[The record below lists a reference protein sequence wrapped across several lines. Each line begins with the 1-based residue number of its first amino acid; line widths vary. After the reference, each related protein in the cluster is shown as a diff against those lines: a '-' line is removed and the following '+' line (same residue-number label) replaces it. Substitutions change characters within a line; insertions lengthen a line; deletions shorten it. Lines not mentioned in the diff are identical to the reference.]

1 MNVEF
6 ELKYRA
12 TEAQLQALQAAFPG
26 QVQTIRMETAYYDTP
41 DRALSRRKIT
51 LRKRL
56 ENGVPVCTLKTP
68 DCKDL
73 GVAGARGE
81 YECQRDDITAAIPE
95 LCKLSNMPELH
106 DWTAGGLEY
115 VCGARFV
122 RIAKLLTFPEFAA
135 ELALDRGV
143 LTGGG
148 RELPLSEAEVELKS
162 GDPEALR
169 EFAQDLAEKYGLVP
183 ENSSKFRRALELA
196 KGEN

>member
-26 QVQTIRMETAYYDTP
+26 QTQTIQMETAYYDTP
-41 DRALSRRKIT
+41 DRILSRRKIT

-68 DCKDL
+68 ECKEL

-81 YECQRDDITAAIPE
+81 YECQRDDIIAAIPE
-95 LCKLSNMPELH
+95 LCKLSNMPELC
-106 DWTAGGLEY
+106 DWTAGGVEY

-122 RIAKLLTFPEFAA
+122 RTAKVLTFPDFTA

-143 LTGGG
+143 LTGGN
-148 RELPLSEAEVELKS
+148 REIPLCEAEVELKS
-162 GDPEALR
+162 GDPEALQG
-169 EFAQDLAEKYGLVP
+169 FARDLAEKYGLVP
-183 ENSSKFRRALELA
+183 EDRSKFRRALELA

>member
-1 MNVEF
+1 MHVEF

-26 QVQTIRMETAYYDTP
+26 QAQTIQMETAYYDTP
-41 DRALSRRKIT
+41 DRALSRKKIT

-81 YECQRDDITAAIPE
+81 YECQQDDVTAAVSE
-95 LCKLSNMPELH
+95 LCKLSNMPELC

-122 RIAKLLTFPEFAA
+122 RIAKLLTFPEFTA

-148 RELPLSEAEVELKS
+148 REIPLCEAEVELKS
-162 GDPEALR
+162 GSPEALR
-169 EFAQDLAEKYGLVP
+169 DFARGLAEKYGLVS
-183 ENSSKFRRALELA
+183 ENGSKFRRALELA
-196 KGEN
+196 KGET